1 MESIMSESTDLNKI
15 IPSDE
20 PMVIGGKTITP
31 RTMKVKQLP
40 AVLKAVQPF
49 AGVFKDGVQSLDIPT
64 LLIDHTPNVVELVH
78 QLTGEDKEWVENLEL
93 DEMIEVFT
101 KVVEVNL
108 DFFIRKVLPLLSEA
122 MVRLGGGL
130 SSKTQIS
137 GQASSST

>member
-1 MESIMSESTDLNKI
+1 MSESTDLNKI
-15 IPSDE
+15 IPTDE
-20 PMVIGGKTITP
+20 PLTIGGKTITP

-49 AGVFKDGVQSLDIPT
+49 AGAFKGGVQSLDIPT

-108 DFFIRKVLPLLSEA
+108 DFFIRKVLPLLSGA
-122 MVRLGGGL
+122 MARLGSGL
-130 SSKTQIS
+130 PSKTPIS
-137 GQASSST
+137 GLASFSN